1 MSDDE
6 VMKFEITDFDLDNE
20 FNTHRPGGRKNKK
33 EHQIYGQPQKLLPN
47 TTPITSLGLQS
58 FEKIVV

>member
-6 VMKFEITDFDLDNE
+6 VMKFEITDYDLDNE

-33 EHQIYGQPQKLLPN
+33 EHQIYGKYVNKQ
-47 TTPITSLGLQS
+47 
-58 FEKIVV
+58 V